1 MNKENL
7 ANAFIDG
14 SLSDSA
20 TSVDLKAGYVIYQP
34 QTPYF
39 ATITPFGELSTKANS
54 EIVEVTNISG
64 DTLTIVR
71 GQRGTTAKNF
81 SDGAIFSNGI
91 YVEDLDDLAMTIL
104 KSTYPIGSTY
114 WNASDSRNPSVIFG
128 FGTWVALDGVV
139 LGGVAGSGP
148 FNVSA
153 GTIIGA
159 DTHTL
164 TEAEMPS
171 HTHTQNSHYHS
182 VDPPSTTTSSN
193 GNHSHRQHIDT
204 WMNVTPRDGMVP
216 TSGAF
221 NARAGAGTYN
231 TYSAGAHTHTVNI
244 AAFNSA
250 STTATN
256 QNTGGGGAHNNI
268 QRTKVGYLWERTA

>member
-20 TSVDLKAGYVIYQP
+20 TSVDLKAGYVTYQP

-91 YVEDLDDLAMTIL
+91 YVEDLDDLAMTVL
-104 KSTYPIGSTY
+104 KSTYPIGSSY
-114 WNASDSRNPSVIFG
+114 WNGSDSRNPSVIFG
-128 FGTWVALDGVV
+128 FGTWVALEGVA
-139 LGGVAGSGP
+139 LGGIAGSGP

-153 GTIIGA
+153 GTIIGE
-159 DTHTL
+159 DEHTL
-164 TEAEMPS
+164 TTDELAS
-171 HTHTQNSHYHS
+171 HRHYNNVPNGSTNTTGNHNHGVASNLTRFSGGTNEVGLGPGGAKWISATTFSTQ
-182 VDPPSTTTSSN
+182 
-193 GNHSHRQHIDT
+193 GNHSHT
-204 WMNVTPRDGMVP
+204 TTTP
-216 TSGAF
+216 
-221 NARAGAGTYN
+221 N
-231 TYSAGAHTHTVNI
+231 
-244 AAFNSA
+244 FNSDY
-250 STTATN
+250 
-256 QNTGGGGAHNNI
+256 TGGGQAHNNI

>member
-20 TSVDLKAGYVIYQP
+20 TSVDLKAGYVTYQP
-34 QTPYF
+34 TTPYF

-54 EIVEVTNISG
+54 EIVEVTNKSG

-71 GQRGTTAKNF
+71 GQRGTTAKSF

-104 KSTYPIGSTY
+104 KSTYPIGSSY
-114 WNASDSRNPSVIFG
+114 WNGSDSRNPSVIFG
-128 FGTWVALDGVV
+128 FGTWVTLEGVA
-139 LGGVAGSGP
+139 LGGVASSGP
-148 FNVSA
+148 FSVSA

-164 TEAEMPS
+164 TTAQIPS
-171 HTHTQNSHYHS
+171 HLH
-182 VDPPSTTTSSN
+182 SN
-193 GNHSHRQHIDT
+193 GTLS
-204 WMNVTPRDGMVP
+204 
-216 TSGAF
+216 A
-221 NARAGAGTYN
+221 A
-231 TYSAGAHTHTVNI
+231 SAGAHTHSITVPDGGADVNFGSSYRVGGPI
-244 AAFNSA
+244 SKATTSA
-250 STTATN
+250 GAHTHNVTGNTS
-256 QNTGGGGAHNNI
+256 NTGGGGSHNNI
-268 QRTKVGYLWERTA
+268 QRTKVGYLWQRTA